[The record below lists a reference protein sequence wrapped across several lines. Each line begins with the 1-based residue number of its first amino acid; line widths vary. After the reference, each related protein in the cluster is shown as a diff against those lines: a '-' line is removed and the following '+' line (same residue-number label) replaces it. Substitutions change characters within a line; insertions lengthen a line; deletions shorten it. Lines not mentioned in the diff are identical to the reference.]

1 MKFSIHKVA
10 NYICYVC
17 SGGHINTDYTLLKH
31 KLLLGGM
38 GTFRYQL
45 RYILCHHYII
55 PAD

>member
-10 NYICYVC
+10 NYNCYVC
-17 SGGHINTDYTLLKH
+17 SGGHINTEYTLLKH

-38 GTFRYQL
+38 GTFPYQL
-45 RYILCHHYII
+45 RYILCHHYLI